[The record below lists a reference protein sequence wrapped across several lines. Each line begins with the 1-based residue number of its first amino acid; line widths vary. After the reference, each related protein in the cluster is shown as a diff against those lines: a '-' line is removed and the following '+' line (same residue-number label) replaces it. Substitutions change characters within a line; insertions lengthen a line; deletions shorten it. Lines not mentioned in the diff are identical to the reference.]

1 MAWRKPEKSMTE
13 SKTDKAT
20 ILEAIRTCGVVAV
33 VRVDSQ
39 DEAIGA
45 TRALLK
51 GGVRCIEITFTVPDA
66 ASVIARVAQE
76 NAAGNFESPEGGLYL
91 GAGTVTSVAQAQAAI
106 DAGATY
112 LVSPCVV
119 PEVIKTA
126 NERGVGMLPGALTPT
141 EIFNAYQM
149 GGDIIKVFPATK
161 MGPGYIKDVR
171 APLPHIPLLPTGGVD
186 AQNAAEWIKAG
197 AVALGVGGK
206 LVDRAAIK
214 AGNWQEITNRAQ
226 ELVAAVRAAREN

>member
-1 MAWRKPEKSMTE
+1 MT
-13 SKTDKAT
+13 KFAT
-20 ILEAIRTCGVVAV
+20 IEQICLSGVVAV

-39 DEAIGA
+39 DEAVGA

-66 ASVIARVAQE
+66 ARVIAHVAKE
-76 NAAGNFESPEGGLYL
+76 NAAGDFESPDGALCL
-91 GAGTVTSVAQAQAAI
+91 GAGTVTSPEQANAAI

-119 PEVIKTA
+119 PEVIAVA
-126 NERGVGMLPGALTPT
+126 NARGVVMLPGALTPT
-141 EIFNAYQM
+141 EIFNAYQL

-161 MGPGYIKDVR
+161 MGPGYLKDLKG
-171 APLPHIPLLPTGGVD
+171 PFPKIPLMPTGGVD
-186 AQNAAEWIKAG
+186 AANATEWIKAG

-214 AGNWQEITNRAQ
+214 AGDWDAITQRAR
-226 ELVAAVRAAREN
+226 ELMSAVRDAREN